1 MRREPPVDLRPYF
14 LTFSDLP
21 SGQQIN
27 WREFFGNDNS
37 VELDIGCHRGVFLLS
52 AALTRPDV
60 NFLGIEID
68 FAEGRRA
75 ARKLWKRELP
85 NARVLGGDA
94 RWALARLVPQA
105 SIAAV
110 HVYFPDPW
118 WKKKHRSRRLF
129 NDEFVLL
136 AARVLRP
143 GGLLHSWTDVDD
155 YFEVIA
161 ALMDHSPL
169 FEPQAPPP
177 EQAPSTDLDYHTGFE
192 RKKRKE
198 GGIVYR
204 GLWRRNDVVQQ
215 ELPAMAACATWGDSR
230 TAS

>member
-21 SGQQIN
+21 PGREIEWQ
-27 WREFFGNDNS
+27 EFFGNSNP
-37 VELDIGCHRGVFLLS
+37 VEIDVGCHRGVFLLN
-52 AALTRPDV
+52 AAQTTPET

-68 FAEGRRA
+68 FTEGRRA
-75 ARKLWKRELP
+75 ARKLWKRQLS

-94 RWALARLVPQA
+94 RWVLGRLIRPA
-105 SIAAV
+105 SVAAV

-136 AARVLRP
+136 AARVLQA
-143 GGLLHSWTDVDD
+143 GGLLHSWTDVED

-169 FEPQAPPP
+169 FEPQPPP
-177 EQAPSTDLDYHTGFE
+177 AEHEPHHDLDYHTGFE

-198 GGIVYR
+198 GGVVYR
-204 GLWRRNDVVQQ
+204 GLWRRTT
-215 ELPAMAACATWGDSR
+215 EL
-230 TAS
+230 AS